1 LLALRV
7 HLEGTAALQHPPRAD
22 PRRFADEVQA
32 AAHRCAEDVWL
43 ESLHIE
49 SLAPDVTTSSNDA
62 ISSLDVGATLAALQ
76 TDANLRASAAALV
89 DEITAKLPRGLHTSD
104 VKLADEL
111 DALLND
117 ARALVLGRAAL
128 ER

>member
-1 LLALRV
+1 MSARVKGYKPNLL
-7 HLEGTAALQHPPRAD
+7 GKPK
-22 PRRFADEVQA
+22 F
-32 AAHRCAEDVWL
+32 EDVWL